1 MISAGDCGGVVTLLT
16 SMLLLVPTLPAVA
29 RLLLAL
35 LQKHGSVLICFDSF
49 LNCNRDV
56 KIH

>member
-29 RLLLAL
+29 RLLAL
-35 LQKHGSVLICFDSF
+35 
-49 LNCNRDV
+49 
-56 KIH
+56 